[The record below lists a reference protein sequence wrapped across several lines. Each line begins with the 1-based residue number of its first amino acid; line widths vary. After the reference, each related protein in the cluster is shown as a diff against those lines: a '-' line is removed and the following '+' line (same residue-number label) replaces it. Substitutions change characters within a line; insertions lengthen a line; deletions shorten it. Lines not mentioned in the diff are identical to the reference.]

1 MQDTHDVR
9 SDASHPWSSHIEVRY
24 VRYKRILARTARLG
38 RGTRSMPSRDAC
50 RRSTST
56 TFDPTTRS
64 RSRRRRGRS
73 RGVRDLFC
81 RVLHLERWR
90 IFLHGSVRSSFH
102 VQARRSIVC
111 QSLARVLLGYDRST
125 RVGVRGWET
134 LLRHH
139 VTHLRLRFKRLT
151 LFFFHCTFRTVGSS
165 HGLRQLLHPFHPPR
179 TIPDRPFA
187 CGWMRRRRARLRP
200 FFSRSIPSSFRSLRS
215 VLVASF
221 PSFPLPPDR
230 VDVLPFACRGRTLAR
245 MVDAGE

>member
-90 IFLHGSVRSSFH
+90 IF
-102 VQARRSIVC
+102 
-111 QSLARVLLGYDRST
+111 
-125 RVGVRGWET
+125 
-134 LLRHH
+134 
-139 VTHLRLRFKRLT
+139 LRLRFKRLT